1 MRVVRADSLSL
12 NVVFSC
18 IPSWLLWCD
27 VVPRVMTPVVLWL
40 RTADEESLQKTFSLI
55 ISPELFSIR
64 TGICIKELIG
74 SAVLFPIPPLSKL
87 PPVYSLLCVFLL
99 VHLQCVVFLE
109 QVQLVTNWHQ
119 GEIFTIQQ
127 SSNKKHTLQM
137 QQLKQSKLTRGL
149 ESPKWTGCQTT
160 VSTYNFLGS
169 KVELLVF
176 CW

>member
-1 MRVVRADSLSL
+1 MLCPESWYGDMSLHQL
-12 NVVFSC
+12 FFD
-18 IPSWLLWCD
+18 WELLMKSHCK
-27 VVPRVMTPVVLWL
+27 RLFL
-40 RTADEESLQKTFSLI
+40 L
-55 ISPELFSIR
+55 SPKLFSIC

-87 PPVYSLLCVFLL
+87 PSFYSLLCVFLL
-99 VHLQCVVFLE
+99 VHLHCVVFLE

-127 SSNKKHTLQM
+127 RSNKKHTLQM
-137 QQLKQSKLTRGL
+137 QQLKQSKLTHGL

-160 VSTYNFLGS
+160 VSTYNYLGIE
-169 KVELLVF
+169 VELLVF